1 MVGWQAWLTEMQ
13 KWWDGLTA
21 SVREVVI
28 LASVLV
34 AALVLGKIVG
44 ALVKAVSKGL
54 GVDEV
59 FKTPWSQISL
69 SRPSKTP
76 SDAIGY
82 LCVGTLW
89 AGAVWWLAAK
99 YQLAD
104 IANAIR
110 VATGR
115 VWILAVVFGFAVGL
129 SNWLIRSLL
138 DFSRSPTVK
147 DWSEK
152 LMPSGREQISETV
165 VRAFAF
171 LVYGF
176 LLLFVL
182 LVATDLFGMNTTAGA
197 IRALW
202 ELTLRL
208 IIAAIALGIGWLG
221 VRWLERLREFPELA
235 QPPPTLAQQLTRLGI
250 IGVSLL
256 LVLILLTGGSSA
268 LVALL
273 IVALVAFLIL
283 PLRDYIPDLWAG
295 LMLKLHRVQEVVI
308 DGRPL
313 KLERIGLLACDLN
326 SDDFQL
332 VVRNR
337 KVLDAFLNV
346 AKEQ

>member
-13 KWWDGLTA
+13 KWWNGLTA
-21 SVREVVI
+21 SVREAVI
-28 LASVLV
+28 VASVLV
-34 AALVLGKIVG
+34 AVLVFGKIIG
-44 ALVKAVSKGL
+44 ALFKALSKGL
-54 GVDEV
+54 GADEV
-59 FKTPWSQISL
+59 FKTPWSQTSL
-69 SRPSKTP
+69 SRPNKTP

-89 AGAVWWLAAK
+89 AGVVWWLAVR
-99 YQLAD
+99 YQLTD

-110 VATGR
+110 VAIGR

-138 DFSRSPTVK
+138 DFLRSPIVR

-221 VRWLERLREFPELA
+221 VRWLEKLREFPELA

-250 IGVSLL
+250 VIFSLL
-256 LVLILLTGGSSA
+256 LVLILLTGGGSA

-283 PLRDYIPDLWAG
+283 PLRNYIPDLWAG
-295 LMLKLHRVQEVVI
+295 LMLKMHNVREVFI
-308 DGRPL
+308 NG
-313 KLERIGLLACDLN
+313 KLVKLVRIGLLAFYLN
-326 SDDFQL
+326 SGDSKL

-346 AKEQ
+346 AREQ